1 MTELD
6 ELLTVLRTVAE
17 PTRIR
22 LLAICAQGEL
32 TVTELTRVLGQSQ
45 PRVSR
50 HLKLMV
56 DAGLLERF
64 REGTWAF
71 FRLARRGSST
81 DIAARVLEMVPAN
94 DPATSRDRHRLAE
107 VKAER
112 DRIAAAYFRKN
123 AKQWDEI
130 RRLHADDDEVEKALM
145 ALLGEAE
152 LGRMLDIGTG
162 TGRMLEL
169 LGPRARRGIG
179 IDLSREMLNVARANL
194 ERAGLDQCQVR
205 LGDMYGLSAA
215 GDRFD
220 LVTIH
225 QVLHY
230 ADQPGLVIA
239 EAARVLAP
247 GGRLVVVDFVRHD
260 VEVLRT
266 EHAHRRLGF
275 EDQEIAAWCRAAA
288 LEPAAPVSIPGDPL
302 TVKIWLAARQRDAT
316 AALDQ
321 QAD

>member
-6 ELLTVLRTVAE
+6 DLLTVLRTVAE

-22 LLAICAQGEL
+22 LLALCAEGEL
-32 TVTELTRVLGQSQ
+32 TVTELTQILGQSQ

-56 DAGLLERF
+56 DAGLLERL

-71 FRLARRGSST
+71 YRLARRGNSP
-81 DIAARVLEMVPAN
+81 DIAARVLEMVPAG
-94 DPATSRDRHRLAE
+94 DPAIARDKARLAD

-112 DRIAAAYFRKN
+112 DRAAAAYFRDN

-130 RRLHADDDEVEKALM
+130 RQLHADDEEVETALL
-145 ALLGEAE
+145 ALLGEGAV
-152 LGRMLDIGTG
+152 GRVLDIGTG
-162 TGRMLEL
+162 TGHMLEL
-169 LGPRARRGIG
+169 LGPRAQHGVG

-194 ERAGLDQCQVR
+194 ERAGLAQCQVR
-205 LGDMYGLSAA
+205 LGDMYGVSAI
-215 GDRFD
+215 GDDFD

-247 GGRLVVVDFVRHD
+247 GGRLVVVDFAHHD
-260 VEVLRT
+260 LERLRT

-275 EDQEIAAWCRAAA
+275 DDEEVAAWCQGAG
-288 LEPAAPVSIPGDPL
+288 LKPFPPVAVPGDPL
-302 TVKIWLAARQRDAT
+302 TVKIWMAARDGE
-316 AALDQ
+316 AAVS
-321 QAD
+321 ADKDED